1 MRSTKTSAR
10 PLLIGFGMGD
20 PVSGRAIRPSD
31 GYPPFNIERLG
42 SGETAAER
50 LRITLAVAGFDEDEL
65 EVLVEAD
72 QLVIRGRQAERDEP
86 NYLFRGIA
94 ARQFQRVFLLESGM
108 DVLSA
113 TLRHGL
119 LSIDLVRPQSAQMV
133 RKINISAAQ

>member
-20 PVSGRAIRPSD
+20 PVSGRVNRPSD
-31 GYPPFNIERLG
+31 GYPPFNIERLR
-42 SGETAAER
+42 SDESVAER
-50 LRITLAVAGFDEDEL
+50 LRITLAVAGFGQDEL

-119 LSIDLVRPQSAQMV
+119 LSIDLVRPQSAEVV

>member
-20 PVSGRAIRPSD
+20 PVSGRVNRPSD
-31 GYPPFNIERLG
+31 GYPPFNIERLR
-42 SGETAAER
+42 SDETVAER
-50 LRITLAVAGFDEDEL
+50 LRITLAVAGFGEDEL
-65 EVLVEAD
+65 EVHVDAD

-94 ARQFQRVFLLESGM
+94 ARQFQRIFLLESGM

-119 LSIDLVRPQSAQMV
+119 LSIDLVRPQSVEVV

>member
-1 MRSTKTSAR
+1 MRNTKTSAR

-20 PVSGRAIRPSD
+20 SAAGRVNRASD

-42 SGETAAER
+42 RGETAAER
-50 LRITLAVAGFDEDEL
+50 LRITLAVAGFGEDEL

-72 QLVIRGRQAERDEP
+72 QLIIRGRQTERDEP
-86 NYLFRGIA
+86 IYLFRGIA

>member
-20 PVSGRAIRPSD
+20 PVSGRVNRPSD
-31 GYPPFNIERLG
+31 GYPPFNIERLR
-42 SGETAAER
+42 SDETVAER
-50 LRITLAVAGFDEDEL
+50 LRITLAVAGFGEDEL

-119 LSIDLVRPQSAQMV
+119 LAIDLVRPQSAEVV

>member
-20 PVSGRAIRPSD
+20 PVSGRVNRPSD
-31 GYPPFNIERLG
+31 GYPPFNIERLR
-42 SGETAAER
+42 SDETVAER
-50 LRITLAVAGFDEDEL
+50 LRITLAVAGFGEDEL
-65 EVLVEAD
+65 EVLVEAE

-119 LSIDLVRPQSAQMV
+119 LSIDLVRPQSAEVV